1 LFLLFYL
8 SNTNETL
15 LKRKTKGQS
24 LHDRIRAK
32 MREERWRVERLHG
45 GILWCEL
52 RAYEFGL
59 EVSPDTFLL
68 PVTSL
73 PVLEATGAVL
83 IRAASGALGQG
94 LLLKGGGDNLDGEV
108 EVLAKVLN
116 ALVGD
121 VPVVPLPA
129 ELLLDVA
136 AGAEGLHGL
145 DHLKVGNVK
154 SVVLLG
160 VEVLEG
166 NEDTV
171 CKEILSKICSG
182 EGGGSGQ
189 ELPLKR
195 AS

>member
-1 LFLLFYL
+1 
-8 SNTNETL
+8 
-15 LKRKTKGQS
+15 
-24 LHDRIRAK
+24 
-32 MREERWRVERLHG
+32 M
-45 GILWCEL
+45 

-83 IRAASGALGQG
+83 IRALGAASGALGQG

-182 EGGGSGQ
+182 EGGWEWPGITVEEGLIDDLPVLLGNDHCEKSIQHKKKEFQSPVPTRQ
-189 ELPLKR
+189 ESWQWRLR
-195 AS
+195 GH

>member
-1 LFLLFYL
+1 
-8 SNTNETL
+8 
-15 LKRKTKGQS
+15 
-24 LHDRIRAK
+24 
-32 MREERWRVERLHG
+32 MRT
-45 GILWCEL
+45 
-52 RAYEFGL
+52 YEFGL

-83 IRAASGALGQG
+83 VRALGAASGALGQG

-182 EGGGSGQ
+182 EGGGSGK

>member
-1 LFLLFYL
+1 
-8 SNTNETL
+8 
-15 LKRKTKGQS
+15 
-24 LHDRIRAK
+24 
-32 MREERWRVERLHG
+32 
-45 GILWCEL
+45 L

-182 EGGGSGQ
+182 EGGWEWPGITVEEGLIDDLPVLLGNDHCEKSIQHKKKEFQSPVPTRQ
-189 ELPLKR
+189 ESWQWRLR
-195 AS
+195 GH